1 MLILNLEEN
10 LEHRNMICF
19 IEMLILTLLMEIED
33 SGPNQVIWQGGGG
46 DISILD
52 IYSVSKMT
60 FDIVSQSL

>member
-33 SGPNQVIWQGGGG
+33 SGPNQVIGGGG
-46 DISILD
+46 RVI
-52 IYSVSKMT
+52 
-60 FDIVSQSL
+60 